1 MHEMS
6 VPSVDEL
13 AEWRDFEATRKGKRS
28 GERVDDDLDV
38 GAKGEVV
45 FESWLRQNVPGEH
58 WERTGSYD
66 EDFKVFGVRVNVKT
80 RDWSKHV
87 ERYGKR
93 FDSVPAA
100 RGGRIKEDMYVV
112 VWLHEDS
119 ETATIAGAVHA
130 YDLLNAPLDVD
141 VFCGGDTSMVRA
153 MQEAHPLLHSNTDA
167 PGTREVEG
175 DSPLL
180 RPLDFSVP
188 AHLRVPRSASSL
200 SG

>member
-13 AEWRDFEATRKGKRS
+13 AEWRDFDAHRMGKRS
-28 GERVDDDLDV
+28 GERVDDDLNV
-38 GAKGEVV
+38 GARGELV
-45 FESWLRQNVPGEH
+45 FEAWLREHVPREH
-58 WERTGSYD
+58 WERTGSYA

-80 RDWSKHV
+80 RDWGRHMS
-87 ERYGKR
+87 RYRKR

-100 RGGRIKEDMYVV
+100 RGGRIKADLYVV
-112 VWLHEDS
+112 VWLHEDG

-130 YDLLNAPLDVD
+130 YDLLDAPLDLD
-141 VFCGGDTSMVRA
+141 GFCGGDKVMIQA
-153 MQEAHPLLHSNTDA
+153 MQAAHPLLHGKTDA

-180 RPLDFSVP
+180 RPIDFSVP
-188 AHLRVPRSASSL
+188 AHLRVPRSSSSL